1 MKIKLLILL
10 LFFCIAN
17 CFATNTNTRYKA
29 WTEDISNTEISV
41 LTCSPGDQI
50 YSIFGHTA
58 VRVCNP
64 NIGLDAVINYGL
76 FDFSQESFV
85 YRFVKG
91 ETDYMCGAE
100 AYNSFLYSYAWR
112 GSGVKAT
119 VLDLTDAEKERFIRV
134 LTNDLRPEN
143 REYRYNFAYNNCA
156 TKIRDIVNFAYSG
169 KYESLQPSEY
179 TFREVIGHYAENYP
193 WYMFSF
199 DICLGG
205 KAYNTLMTPEEVQ
218 FLPEYLDAALNNSI
232 INRDGEEIK
241 PKTKEEIHLTPA
253 DTIIEKTIFTPF
265 VVACILLVLS
275 IINLSF
281 GNKLG
286 KKLGKGFKIASNIYS
301 GAIFLTYT
309 LIGLLVTFLIFFSE
323 HPFTTWNMNIC
334 IFNPLIVIPFIGLI
348 IKNKG
353 VLFKIV
359 NSALVLIAVLFV
371 FYCLIFWNF
380 TNHAFIPM
388 AIALILELDRQILVR
403 ERLI

>member
-1 MKIKLLILL
+1 MKHKLLILL
-10 LFFCIAN
+10 LFFCVAN
-17 CFATNTNTRYKA
+17 CFASNTNTRYKV
-29 WTEDISNTEISV
+29 WTKDISNTEISV

-64 NIGLDAVINYGL
+64 NIGLDAVVNYGL
-76 FDFSQESFV
+76 FDFDQESFV

-91 ETDYMCGAE
+91 ETDYMCGVE
-100 AYNSFLYSYAWR
+100 NYSSFLYSYAWR

-169 KYESLQPSEY
+169 KYESIQPSEY

-205 KAYNTLMTPEEVQ
+205 KAYNTLMTPEEAQ
-218 FLPEYLDAALNNSI
+218 FLPENLDAALNNCI
-232 INRDGEEIK
+232 IDRDGEQIK
-241 PKTKEEIHLTPA
+241 PKTREEMHLAPA
-253 DTIIEKTIFTPF
+253 DSTIENTILTPF

-275 IINLSF
+275 ICNLAF
-281 GNKLG
+281 GKRF
-286 KKLGKGFKIASNIYS
+286 GKGLRIASNIYS
-301 GAIFLTYT
+301 GTIFFTYT
-309 LIGLLVTFLIFFSE
+309 LIGLLITFLVFFSE

-334 IFNPLIVIPFIGLI
+334 IFNPLIAIPFVGLF
-348 IKNKG
+348 IKNKSIF
-353 VLFKIV
+353 FKII
-359 NSALVLIAVLFV
+359 NTALVLLAVLFIL
-371 FYCLIFWNF
+371 YALIFWSF
-380 TNHAFIPM
+380 TNHALIPL
-388 AIALILELDRQILVR
+388 AIVLILEINK
-403 ERLI
+403 RLI

>member
-1 MKIKLLILL
+1 MKHKLLILL
-10 LFFCIAN
+10 LFFCVAN
-17 CFATNTNTRYKA
+17 CFATNTNTRYKV
-29 WTEDISNTEISV
+29 WTKDISNTEISV

-64 NIGLDAVINYGL
+64 NIGLDAVVNYGL
-76 FDFSQESFV
+76 FDFDQESFV

-91 ETDYMCGAE
+91 ETDYMCGVE
-100 AYNSFLYSYAWR
+100 NYSSFLYSYAWR

-169 KYESLQPSEY
+169 RYESIQPSEY

-205 KAYNTLMTPEEVQ
+205 KAYNTLMTPEEAQ
-218 FLPEYLDAALNNSI
+218 FLPEYLDAVLNNCL
-232 INRDGEEIK
+232 INRDGEDIK
-241 PKTKEEIHLTPA
+241 PNTKQEIHLTPA

-265 VVACILLVLS
+265 VVACIMLVLS
-275 IINLSF
+275 ICNLV
-281 GNKLG
+281 LG
-286 KKLGKGFKIASNIYS
+286 KRFGKGFRVASNIYS
-301 GAIFLTYT
+301 GAVFFTYS

-323 HPFTTWNMNIC
+323 HPFTTWNMNLC
-334 IFNPLIVIPFIGLI
+334 IFNPLIAIPFVGLF
-348 IKNKG
+348 IKNKSIF
-353 VLFKIV
+353 FKII
-359 NSALVLIAVLFV
+359 NAALVLLAVLFIL
-371 FYCLIFWNF
+371 YALIFWSF
-380 TNHAFIPM
+380 TNHALIPL
-388 AIALILELDRQILVR
+388 AIVLILEINK
-403 ERLI
+403 RLI

>member
-1 MKIKLLILL
+1 MKHKLLILL
-10 LFFCIAN
+10 LFFCVAN
-17 CFATNTNTRYKA
+17 CFATNTNTRYKV
-29 WTEDISNTEISV
+29 WTKDISNTEISV

-64 NIGLDAVINYGL
+64 NIGLDAVVNYGL
-76 FDFSQESFV
+76 FDFDQESFV

-91 ETDYMCGAE
+91 ETDYMCGVE

-134 LTNDLRPEN
+134 LTNDLKPEN

-169 KYESLQPSEY
+169 KCESLQPSEY

-205 KAYNTLMTPEEVQ
+205 KDYNTLMTPEEAQ
-218 FLPEYLDAALNNSI
+218 FLPEYLDAALNNCI
-232 INRDGEEIK
+232 INRDGEDIK
-241 PKTKEEIHLTPA
+241 PNTTQKILINPENSTVESTF
-253 DTIIEKTIFTPF
+253 FTPL

-275 IINLSF
+275 LCNLVF
-281 GNKLG
+281 GNKF
-286 KKLGKGFKIASNIYS
+286 GKGLSIASNIYS
-301 GAIFLTYT
+301 GTILFTYT
-309 LIGLLVTFLIFFSE
+309 IIGLLISFLIFFSE
-323 HPFTTWNMNIC
+323 HPFTTWNMNLC
-334 IFNPLIVIPFIGLI
+334 IFNPLIAIPFVGIF
-348 IKNKG
+348 IKNKS
-353 VLFKIV
+353 VFFKIINV
-359 NSALVLIAVLFV
+359 ALVLLTVLFIL
-371 FYCLIFWNF
+371 YALIFWSF
-380 TNHAFIPM
+380 TNHALIPL
-388 AIALILELDRQILVR
+388 AIVLILELNK
-403 ERLI
+403 RLI

>member
-1 MKIKLLILL
+1 MKHKLLILL
-10 LFFCIAN
+10 LFFCVAN
-17 CFATNTNTRYKA
+17 CFATNTNTRYKV
-29 WTEDISNTEISV
+29 WTKDISNTEISV

-64 NIGLDAVINYGL
+64 NIGLDAVVNYGL
-76 FDFSQESFV
+76 FDFDQESFV

-91 ETDYMCGAE
+91 ETDYMCGVE
-100 AYNSFLYSYAWR
+100 NYSSFLYSYAWR

-169 KYESLQPSEY
+169 RYESIQPSEY

-205 KAYNTLMTPEEVQ
+205 KAYNTLMTPEEAQ
-218 FLPEYLDAALNNSI
+218 FLPEYLDAALNNCL
-232 INRDGEEIK
+232 INRDGEDIK
-241 PKTKEEIHLTPA
+241 PNTKQEIHLTPA

-265 VVACILLVLS
+265 VVACIMLVLS
-275 IINLSF
+275 ICNLV
-281 GNKLG
+281 LG
-286 KKLGKGFKIASNIYS
+286 KRFGKGFRVASNIYS
-301 GAIFLTYT
+301 GAVFFTYS

-323 HPFTTWNMNIC
+323 HPFTTWNMNLC
-334 IFNPLIVIPFIGLI
+334 IFNPLIAIPFVGLF
-348 IKNKG
+348 IKNKS
-353 VLFKIV
+353 VFFKII
-359 NSALVLIAVLFV
+359 NATLVLLAVLFIL
-371 FYCLIFWNF
+371 YALIFWSF
-380 TNHAFIPM
+380 TNHALIPL
-388 AIALILELDRQILVR
+388 AIVLILEINK
-403 ERLI
+403 RLI

>member
-1 MKIKLLILL
+1 MKHKLLILL
-10 LFFCIAN
+10 LFFCVAN
-17 CFATNTNTRYKA
+17 CFATNTRYKA

-205 KAYNTLMTPEEVQ
+205 KAYNTLMTPEEAQ
-218 FLPEYLDAALNNSI
+218 FLPEYLDAALNNSL

-241 PKTKEEIHLTPA
+241 PKTREEIHLTPV
-253 DTIIEKTIFTPF
+253 DSTIEKTIFTPF
-265 VVACILLVLS
+265 VVACILIILSICNLVL
-275 IINLSF
+275 
-281 GNKLG
+281 G
-286 KKLGKGFKIASNIYS
+286 KRFGKGLRIASNIYS

-334 IFNPLIVIPFIGLI
+334 IFNPLIAIPFVGLF
-348 IKNKG
+348 IKNKSIF
-353 VLFKIV
+353 FKII
-359 NSALVLIAVLFV
+359 NATLVLLAVLFIL
-371 FYCLIFWNF
+371 YALIFWSF
-380 TNHAFIPM
+380 TNHALIPL
-388 AIALILELDRQILVR
+388 AIVLILELNK
-403 ERLI
+403 RLI

>member
-1 MKIKLLILL
+1 MKHKLLILL
-10 LFFCIAN
+10 LIFCVAN
-17 CFATNTNTRYKA
+17 CFATNTRYKA

-134 LTNDLRPEN
+134 LTNDLKPEN

-169 KYESLQPSEY
+169 KYESLQPSEF

-205 KAYNTLMTPEEVQ
+205 KAYNTLMTPEEAQ

-241 PKTKEEIHLTPA
+241 PKTREEIHLTPV
-253 DTIIEKTIFTPF
+253 DSTIEKTIFSPF

-275 IINLSF
+275 IINLVF
-281 GNKLG
+281 GRKF
-286 KKLGKGFKIASNIYS
+286 GKGLRIASNIYS
-301 GAIFLTYT
+301 GTIFFTYT

-334 IFNPLIVIPFIGLI
+334 IFNPLIAIPFVGLF
-348 IKNKG
+348 IKNKS
-353 VLFKIV
+353 VFFKII
-359 NSALVLIAVLFV
+359 NAALVLLAVLFIL
-371 FYCLIFWNF
+371 YALIFWNF
-380 TNHAFIPM
+380 TNHALIPL
-388 AIALILELDRQILVR
+388 AIVLILELNK
-403 ERLI
+403 RLI

>member
-1 MKIKLLILL
+1 MKFKLLILL
-10 LFFCIAN
+10 LFFCVAN
-17 CFATNTNTRYKA
+17 CFATTKRYKA

-64 NIGLDAVINYGL
+64 NIGLDAVVNYGL

-91 ETDYMCGAE
+91 ETDYMCGVE
-100 AYNSFLYSYAWR
+100 NYSSFLYSYAWR

-134 LTNDLRPEN
+134 LTNDLKPEN

-169 KYESLQPSEY
+169 KCESLQPSEY

-205 KAYNTLMTPEEVQ
+205 KDYNTLMTPEEAQ
-218 FLPEYLDAALNNSI
+218 FLPEYLDAALNNCI
-232 INRDGEEIK
+232 INRDGEDIK
-241 PKTKEEIHLTPA
+241 PNTTQKILINPENSTVESTF
-253 DTIIEKTIFTPF
+253 FTPL

-275 IINLSF
+275 LCNLVL
-281 GNKLG
+281 GNKF
-286 KKLGKGFKIASNIYS
+286 GKGLRIASNIYS
-301 GAIFLTYT
+301 GTILFTYT
-309 LIGLLVTFLIFFSE
+309 IIGLLISFLIFFSE
-323 HPFTTWNMNIC
+323 HPFTTWNMNLY
-334 IFNPLIVIPFIGLI
+334 IFNPLIAIPFVGIF
-348 IKNKG
+348 IKNKS
-353 VLFKIV
+353 VFFKIINV
-359 NSALVLIAVLFV
+359 ALVLLTVLFIL
-371 FYCLIFWNF
+371 YALIFWSF
-380 TNHAFIPM
+380 TNHALIPL
-388 AIALILELDRQILVR
+388 AIVLILELNKRVI
-403 ERLI
+403 